1 VTALS
6 LGSTAGLGGGLGLSG
21 ETTAGFAL
29 GALTRQAQRL
39 AAEVKQQRRQARA
52 AASALQRGWGLR

>member
-1 VTALS
+1 
-6 LGSTAGLGGGLGLSG
+6 
-21 ETTAGFAL
+21 L

-39 AAEVKQQRRQARA
+39 AAEVKQQRRQASA